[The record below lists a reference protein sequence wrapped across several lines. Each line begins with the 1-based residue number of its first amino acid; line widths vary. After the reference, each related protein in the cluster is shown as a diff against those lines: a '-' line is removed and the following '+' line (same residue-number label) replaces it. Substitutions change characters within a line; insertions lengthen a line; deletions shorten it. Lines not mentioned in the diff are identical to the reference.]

1 MIFAKGSL
9 TQSLRHQKTRE
20 PVTPVPEEPG
30 HSSRESDTPSDGRAT
45 LPPSSAAAAAEAEG
59 KESSG
64 RKRPFCS
71 EKKTS
76 AFSKF
81 PTETGTRRGRCRVL
95 SGFRCSVKFCR
106 GRGPLVISLSD
117 DCSQANTLKNRRRTE
132 TQTRSWNRNKV
143 RLFRQKF
150 SFNLDKNFLA

>member
-71 EKKTS
+71 EKKL
-76 AFSKF
+76 
-81 PTETGTRRGRCRVL
+81 RL
-95 SGFRCSVKFCR
+95 SRNFRPKPEQEEAVVGF
-106 GRGPLVISLSD
+106 
-117 DCSQANTLKNRRRTE
+117 
-132 TQTRSWNRNKV
+132 
-143 RLFRQKF
+143 FRDSGVQ
-150 SFNLDKNFLA
+150 